1 MRAPLLAPALVAL
14 SALHCAR
21 APAAGGARII
31 SLPPVARAR
40 PSLPPEADP
49 ELFRV
54 AASDVDVDGDG
65 REDRVR
71 DLPELG
77 LGDRRGL
84 LREAPPTVVAHRL
97 PDGRLAL
104 DDEVTR
110 ALLRAACPESPRATP
125 DALGA
130 SPDALAEETLVELFW
145 TGFCVRAWG
154 GTLAEAERAVRAST
168 LPTPADVDAP
178 ALAAAASAAVRD
190 AVLPITLAARPP
202 EALRA
207 RRVTPQPPF
216 AAPADPPP
224 VDPRCAPVVARNGQR
239 VAAANRIG
247 EARDRTERSQY
258 GALTMR
264 LDPHLQC
271 RATPAGVWS
280 LALAPARFLLEGEP
294 HITADTALTWA
305 PAAGP
310 PASLATSLVSEQFPL
325 SSTYPGLERAFDW
338 DGDGAPEVVLRV
350 ARYVFEAPEPDT
362 VTLYTARGGVVR
374 PYAPAQGFERILAV
388 EDVDAD
394 GRPDLILPSPWRHCD
409 RCGMMGV
416 WHDGPTLAAHAL
428 PDGTFSTR
436 DDVARAWVMRQCER
450 APRGGPDDAL
460 DVLDLACARAWG
472 QPPDAVVA
480 AARALALDQRRRDP
494 ERAAQLEHCMS
505 FHELAALAIVAL
517 PFEPIDAALRP
528 LPDAPQL

>member
-1 MRAPLLAPALVAL
+1 MRAPLLAAALVAL
-14 SALHCAR
+14 SPLQCAR
-21 APAAGGARII
+21 APAAGGPRLVAA
-31 SLPPVARAR
+31 PPVTLAR

-49 ELFRV
+49 EAFRV

-65 REDRVR
+65 RDDRVR

-84 LREAPPTVVAHRL
+84 LREAPPSVVAHRL

-125 DALGA
+125 ASLGA
-130 SPDALAEETLVELFW
+130 APDALTEETLVELFW

-154 GTLAEAERAVRAST
+154 GTLDEAERAVRAST
-168 LPTPADVDAP
+168 LPTPPDADAP

-207 RRVTPQPPF
+207 RRVTPEPPF

-224 VDPRCAPVVARNGQR
+224 VDPRCAPIVARNGQR
-239 VAAANRIG
+239 VAIANRAS
-247 EARDRTERSQY
+247 EAHARAEQPY
-258 GALTMR
+258 QELTMR
-264 LDPHLQC
+264 LDPRLQC
-271 RATPAGVWS
+271 RSTPAGVWS

-338 DGDGAPEVVLRV
+338 DGDGTPEVVLRV

-362 VTLYTARGGVVR
+362 VTLYTARGGGVR
-374 PYAPAQGFERILAV
+374 PYAPAQGFEHILSV

-394 GRPDLILPSPWRHCD
+394 GRPDLVLPSPWRHCD

-416 WHDGPTLAAHAL
+416 WHEGPTLTAHAL

-450 APRGGPDDAL
+450 APRGGPGDAL
-460 DVLDLACARAWG
+460 DVIDVACARAWG
-472 QPPDAVVA
+472 QAPEAVVA

-494 ERAAQLEHCMS
+494 ARAAELERCMS
-505 FHELAALAIVAL
+505 FHELAALAAVEL
-517 PFEPIDAALRP
+517 PFEPIDAALRA